1 MTAMTITARHPAT
14 RFSGLRMWAAMAL
27 LCSVS
32 VIALGSGARAQSLAT
47 DETCVDG
54 ECTTYVDPGGNYG
67 KTAGENTE
75 TEAARD
81 DPAVA
86 ADDGAGFSI
95 SVDGERIAGDA
106 TPVDAQRKTDLGLEQ
121 VDIQVKFDGLDQ
133 KPVLNVST
141 SDVKVSYRAGA
152 PVAFLATSN
161 YPGWLTRQEVLIYP
175 RYANP
180 VGKTKP
186 IVVPVGGD
194 GVANWTMPDDGPGEF
209 DYVLRVYDNKGRF
222 DETIPL
228 PLRRT
233 DRDLADHVQD
243 ETQIVSPGNGD
254 DRTALRNIPVY
265 GGAITVFGRNVPAG
279 YHVTALG
286 EDIPVD
292 RENSFVV
299 QRILPPGDHV
309 IDVGVGADGK
319 DGGLKFRRE
328 VNIPSNDWFYVGLA
342 DLTVGKRFGDE
353 GIEEVRDGE
362 YDKVYSKGRLAYY
375 LKGKIKGKYLLTASA
390 DTREDNVSNLFR
402 GLDGKDPRNFLTRI
416 NPEDYYPV
424 YGDDSTA
431 VEDAPTRGKFYV
443 RLERGD
449 SHVMWGNFKAQVAG
463 SEFLR
468 NERALYGASAV
479 YKTESK
485 TSFGESRFKAE
496 AYAAN
501 AETIP
506 QRDVLRGTGG
516 SAYFLKYQDI
526 TVGSETITVQVRD
539 RVSGRVISTRTLV
552 AGVDYEID
560 HLQGVV
566 LLKRPLSSL
575 TESQGATLPS
585 SVSEDEVYLVAQY
598 ERTPA
603 IGEIDGSSLGGR
615 VQGWVGDHVRVGV
628 TGMREELGEADQKML
643 GADVVVRHSETT
655 FVEAEVAQ
663 TDGPGLGRS
672 YSTDGGLTIRDE
684 ETTGAEG
691 LRARAYRLKG
701 QVDLADV
708 SDGKVKGT
716 LGAYYERM
724 EAGFSTLDHN
734 IDATQTTWGAD
745 ANVALNDY
753 ITLKASYEDFS
764 DEGGQDK
771 REGTADI
778 EYQINEYW
786 KVAFGARHVGID
798 SLRGEDK
805 YNNAVV
811 WDGSRTDL
819 GARLT
824 YSPDDDTSVYAF
836 GQGTVQRN
844 GNLRRNDRIGVGAE
858 TRLTDRIGV
867 NGEISYGTSGWGA
880 LAALTYDPAAERSYY
895 VGYRLNP
902 EEEFNL
908 TRFGGTR
915 DGNTSGLVAGA
926 RHKYSDALSA
936 YAESTTD
943 LWGRERS
950 LATTYGV
957 TYTPDTYWTVT
968 GGLEAGRVRD
978 RLDSDYDR
986 FAPSFSVTY
995 KDEDRL
1001 SANLKLEARFE
1012 DSKDNTRDQTS
1023 YYFAGGFAV
1032 KTSEDW
1038 RLLANVDAVISQSDQ
1053 TSIRDGDYVE
1063 ASLGWAYR
1071 PVENDR
1077 FNALFKYVFLYDL
1090 PGPDQVAATTGTT
1103 LGPLQR
1109 SHILSV
1115 DGSYDVNRYLTI
1127 GAKYGFRISETAPR
1141 DDRDNFTDSQA
1152 HLGVVRADLHVV
1164 RNWDALLEG
1173 RVLYSP
1179 TANTTD
1185 WGALAAVYRHFGDNL
1200 KVGVGYNFG
1209 VFSDDLRDLT
1219 KDDGGVFLN
1228 VLGKF

>member
-1 MTAMTITARHPAT
+1 MKITTRYPANS
-14 RFSGLRMWAAMAL
+14 RRMRGVRAWLATGL
-27 LCSVS
+27 LCSAS
-32 VIALGSGARAQSLAT
+32 MAAIGAGQAWSAAT
-47 DETCVDG
+47 DEVCIDG
-54 ECTTYVDPGGNYG
+54 ECTTYVDPGGNYATAIG
-67 KTAGENTE
+67 KNTE
-75 TEAARD
+75 TET
-81 DPAVA
+81 A
-86 ADDGAGFSI
+86 ADAASVDEQGSAGFSI
-95 SVDGERIAGDA
+95 SVDGERVAGDA
-106 TPVDAQRKTDLGLEQ
+106 TPVDKERKTDLALEE

-141 SDVKVSYRAGA
+141 TDVKVSYKGGA
-152 PVAFLATSN
+152 PVEFLATSN
-161 YPGWLTRQEVLIYP
+161 YPGWLVRQEVLIYP
-175 RYANP
+175 RSPSFA
-180 VGKTKP
+180 GKIDP
-186 IVVPVGGD
+186 IVVPVAAGGLAD
-194 GVANWTMPDDGPGEF
+194 WTMPQDGPDEF
-209 DYVLRVYDNKGRF
+209 DYVLRVYDNQGRF

-228 PLRRT
+228 RLRRT
-233 DRDLADHVQD
+233 EKNLKDHVQN
-243 ETQIVSPGNGD
+243 ETQIVAPGSGD

-265 GGAITVFGRNVPAG
+265 GGAITVFGRNVPSG

-286 EDIPVD
+286 ENIPVD

-299 QRILPPGDHV
+299 QRILPPGDHTV
-309 IDVGVGADGK
+309 DVGVGGDGK
-319 DGGLKFRRE
+319 EGGLKFRRE
-328 VNIPSNDWFYVGLA
+328 VNIPSNDWFYVAMA
-342 DLTVGKRFGDE
+342 DFTLGRRFGDD
-353 GIEEVRDGE
+353 GIEAVRSGE
-362 YDKVYSKGRLAYY
+362 YDKIYNKGRLAYY
-375 LKGKIKGKYLLTASA
+375 LKGKIKGKYLLTSSA
-390 DTREDNVSNLFR
+390 DTREDKVQNLFR
-402 GLDGKDPRNFLTRI
+402 NLDAKDPRSFLTRI

-424 YGDDSTA
+424 YGDDSNA

-463 SEFLR
+463 SKFLR
-468 NERALYGASAV
+468 SERALYGASAV

-501 AETIP
+501 AETVP

-526 TVGSETITVQVRD
+526 TIGSETITIQVRD
-539 RVSGRVISTRTLV
+539 PVSGRVISTRTLV

-575 TESQGATLPS
+575 TQSQSATQS
-585 SVSEDEVYLVAQY
+585 SSLSDDDVYLIAQY

-603 IGEIDGSSLGGR
+603 IGEINGSSLGGR
-615 VQGWVGDHVRVGV
+615 VQGWIGDHVRVGV
-628 TGMREELGEADQKML
+628 TGMREELGDADQKMA
-643 GADVVVRHSETT
+643 GADIVLRHSEST

-663 TDGPGLGRS
+663 SDGPGISRT
-672 YSTDGGLTIRDE
+672 YSTDGGLTLQNDPTSGI
-684 ETTGAEG
+684 EG
-691 LRARAYRLKG
+691 RRARAYRVKG

-708 SDGKVKGT
+708 SKGNLRGT

-724 EAGFSTLDHN
+724 EEGFSTLDHN
-734 IDATQTTWGAD
+734 ITSTQRVWGGVAD
-745 ANVALNDY
+745 IGLNEKT
-753 ITLKASYEDFS
+753 TLKATYEDFS
-764 DEGGQDK
+764 DADRQSK
-771 REGTADI
+771 REATADI

-786 KVAFGARHVGID
+786 KMAFGARHVGID
-798 SLRGEDK
+798 SLRGEDTH
-805 YNNAVV
+805 NNAVI

-824 YSPDDDTSVYAF
+824 YSPSDDTSIYVF
-836 GQGTVQRN
+836 GQGTVQRS
-844 GNLRRNDRIGVGAE
+844 GNLRRNDRIGIGGE

-880 LAALTYDPAAERSYY
+880 LAGLTYDPTAERSYY

-902 EEEFNL
+902 AEEFNL
-908 TRFGGTR
+908 ARFGESS
-915 DGNTSGLVAGA
+915 DSNSSGLVAGA

-957 TYTPDTYWTVT
+957 TYTPDTYWTVN
-968 GGLEAGRVRD
+968 GGLEAGRIID
-978 RLDSDYDR
+978 KTGSDFDR
-986 FAPSFSVTY
+986 FAPSFGLTY

-1001 SANLKLEARFE
+1001 SASLKLEARFE
-1012 DSKDNTRDQTS
+1012 NSEDNTRDQTS
-1023 YYFAGGFAV
+1023 YYVASGLTV

-1038 RLLANVDAVISQSDQ
+1038 RLLANLDAVISNSDQ
-1053 TSIRDGDYVE
+1053 SSIRDGDYVE

-1071 PVENDR
+1071 PIENDR

-1090 PGPDQVAATTGTT
+1090 PGADQVAATTGTT

-1115 DGSYDVNRYLTI
+1115 DGTYDVNRYLSG
-1127 GAKYGFRISETAPR
+1127 GAKYGFRIGQTAPR
-1141 DDRDNFTDSQA
+1141 DDRNDFSDSSA
-1152 HLGVVRADLHVV
+1152 HLGILRADLHVV

-1173 RVLYSP
+1173 RVLYTPSSD
-1179 TANTTD
+1179 TTD
-1185 WGALAAVYRHFGDNL
+1185 LGALLAVYRHFGDNV

-1219 KDDGGVFLN
+1219 KDDQGVFLN